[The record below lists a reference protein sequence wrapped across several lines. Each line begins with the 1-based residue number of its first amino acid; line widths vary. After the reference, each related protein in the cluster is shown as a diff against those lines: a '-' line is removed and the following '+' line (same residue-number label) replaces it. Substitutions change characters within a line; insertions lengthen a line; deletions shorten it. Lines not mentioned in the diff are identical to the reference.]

1 MVALEEEE
9 EEEAVVVCFFW
20 ETFTDPAS
28 YTDDMSIAPVS
39 WGTSSSSKANM
50 IRVMIRVVVMTM
62 SIVVRFFVF
71 FGVAVT
77 SGW

>member
-1 MVALEEEE
+1 
-9 EEEAVVVCFFW
+9 
-20 ETFTDPAS
+20 
-28 YTDDMSIAPVS
+28 
-39 WGTSSSSKANM
+39 M